1 MQLNWKLRIKN
12 KSTLA
17 ALIALL
23 VGFCYKALGILGIT
37 PSISENTIIEMA
49 WMALDLLV
57 AVGIIVDPT
66 THGPGDTAQAMSYTE
81 PRIESEVEDDEDGDE
96 DVI

>member
-12 KSTLA
+12 KATLA
-17 ALIALL
+17 ALAALL
-23 VGFCYKALGILGIT
+23 VGFIYKALGILGIT
-37 PSISENTIIEMA
+37 PSVSENTIIEMV

-57 AVGIIVDPT
+57 AVGIITDPT
-66 THGPGDTAQAMSYTE
+66 THGVGDTAKAMLYTE
-81 PRIESEVEDDEDGDE
+81 PRMELETVGDEDGDE